1 VPLIVPDCALAAAAV
16 ITANPKAAIAD
27 PIRDLTL
34 PP

>member
-16 ITANPKAAIAD
+16 NANPKAAIAD